1 VTATMLAWAGV
12 DQPEWYDARPLPG
25 DGMPGSSGRD
35 NIFGL
40 LGDGWMNFD
49 GRYKL
54 HKYRT
59 GEILLFDMLN
69 DPDEQVNLYENSE
82 FSDITRRLETELTQ
96 ELMASIESSMD
107 DRLAQNGDMSQ
118 DPTFGLESWVR
129 PWPSPPRTAPPTYER
144 PK

>member
-1 VTATMLAWAGV
+1 
-12 DQPEWYDARPLPG
+12 
-25 DGMPGSSGRD
+25 MPGISVRD

-59 GEILLFDMLN
+59 GETLLFDMLN

-82 FSDITRRLETELTQ
+82 FADITRRLETELTQ

>member
-1 VTATMLAWAGV
+1 M
-12 DQPEWYDARPLPG
+12 PG
-25 DGMPGSSGRD
+25 DSGRD

-59 GEILLFDMLN
+59 GEMLLFDMLN
-69 DPDEQVNLYENSE
+69 DPQEQVNLYENAE
-82 FSDITRRLETELTQ
+82 FADIVRRLETELTV
-96 ELMASIESSMD
+96 ELMASIEASMD

-118 DPTFGLESWVR
+118 DPTFGYESWQR
-129 PWPSPPRTAPPTYER
+129 PWPHAPGTMPPS
-144 PK
+144 